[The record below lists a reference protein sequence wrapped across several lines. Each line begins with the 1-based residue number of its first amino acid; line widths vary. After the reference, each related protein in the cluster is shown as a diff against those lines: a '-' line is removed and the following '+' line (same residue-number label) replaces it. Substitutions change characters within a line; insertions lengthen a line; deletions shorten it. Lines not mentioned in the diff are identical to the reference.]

1 MTRYALMIEPRVLTK
16 AGIRLR
22 LLDPEVKYEVWS
34 HQWFEGMSRNGIG
47 AYHCRIEHC
56 NHQLTSS
63 EPDRQR
69 LHILQHFARP
79 VCGICLFT
87 SPNTEGMSKHFNT
100 KHKRFGNTISG
111 RLHGVNG
118 ARFWV
123 SRANLPKLGD
133 FIRAMSFGNPRR
145 YKKLIELAN
154 SDLLC
159 AADYLPPQE

>member
-1 MTRYALMIEPRVLTK
+1 M
-16 AGIRLR
+16 
-22 LLDPEVKYEVWS
+22 
-34 HQWFEGMSRNGIG
+34 
-47 AYHCRIEHC
+47 
-56 NHQLTSS
+56 
-63 EPDRQR
+63 
-69 LHILQHFARP
+69 HIIQHFARP

-100 KHKRFGNTISG
+100 KHKRFGNTRSG
-111 RLHGVNG
+111 KLHGVDG

-133 FIRAMSFGNPRR
+133 FIRAMGFGSLRR
-145 YKKLIELAN
+145 YNTLIEIAN